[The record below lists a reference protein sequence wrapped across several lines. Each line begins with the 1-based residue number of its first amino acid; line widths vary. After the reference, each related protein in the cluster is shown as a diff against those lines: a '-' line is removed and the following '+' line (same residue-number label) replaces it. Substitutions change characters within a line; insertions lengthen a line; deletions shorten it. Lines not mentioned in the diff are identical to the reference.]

1 MVMKAISPVVA
12 TILIIG
18 ITIAA
23 VAGLWMLVQRN
34 ARTGSVVKLDVVSI
48 QANAA
53 PDAKSCGFV
62 VTLRNSGNV
71 PVTVS
76 KVEVSV
82 GSGNNVINTTL
93 SPRNARISPGSTE
106 DFTGEASS
114 QSPVFTD
121 GAIRED
127 RAGRGSAHYNPVR
140 HHKDIHVL
148 AVASHKVF
156 GNTKLFFS
164 PSTTPSVSI
173 IP

>member
-1 MVMKAISPVVA
+1 MVMKAISPVIA

-53 PDAKSCGFV
+53 PDAKSCSFV

-76 KVEVSV
+76 KVEVSI
-82 GSGNNVINTTL
+82 GSGNNVIKTTL
-93 SPRNARISPGSTE
+93 SPQNIKISPGGTE
-106 DFTGEASS
+106 DFTGEATS
-114 QSPVFTD
+114 QNPVFTD
-121 GAIRED
+121 GATAKITITYTGPDGAQHTIIQYATIR
-127 RAGRGSAHYNPVR
+127 
-140 HHKDIHVL
+140 
-148 AVASHKVF
+148 ASTF
-156 GNTKLFFS
+156 
-164 PSTTPSVSI
+164 
-173 IP
+173 